1 MDEHDD
7 ALPTELQLIFGEN
20 LRAARLKSGLTQA
33 ELGKCCGMGV
43 QYVSKVELGEK
54 NLTLRTMQRLAEVV
68 GQDVVKMLQRTTPV
82 AEPPRRRK

>member
-20 LRAARLKSGLTQA
+20 LRAARLRSDLTQA
-33 ELGKCCGMGV
+33 ELGERCGMSV
-43 QYVSKVELGEK
+43 QYVSKVELGQK

-68 GQDVVKMLQRTTPV
+68 GQDVVKMLQRATPV
-82 AEPPRRRK
+82 VEPRRRK